1 MEKLYETVLK
11 YPQTEVWNDSCS
23 ARELHYAVDRG
34 AVGATTNP
42 VIVLQVLKNELSDWS
57 ETLKRLIDENPSWS
71 EDEVAWE
78 MIKVLGAKA
87 SEILLPKFYE
97 TNGKQGRIS
106 FQTNAKYYNNANKM
120 IDHAIELSNVVVN
133 GQIKAPASKA
143 GIEAFEEM
151 TYHGISIN
159 ATVSFTVSQAIA
171 VAEAV
176 ERGLDRR
183 VLEGLPIDTMNPVCT
198 IMVGRLDDHLKN
210 DAKSKNVLVEP
221 DILEFAGVAVVKK
234 AYRIFQARNY
244 RTTLLVAAFRNPYHW
259 LEFIGSKIVLTIPY
273 GWQVKFN
280 SSDYEILSKVD
291 SSVNDQTI
299 EKLMKLPEF
308 VKAYEEDGLS
318 LDDFEHYGAFTATIN
333 QFLNGYDDLCRL
345 IRTFMVTEKRD

>member
-1 MEKLYETVLK
+1 MEKLLETVLK

-23 ARELHYAVDRG
+23 VRELQYAVDRG

-57 ETLKRLIDENPSWS
+57 GTLKRLIKENSSWS
-71 EDEVAWE
+71 EDDVAWE
-78 MIKVLGAKA
+78 MIKIIGAKA
-87 SEILLPKFYE
+87 SEILLPRFHE
-97 TNGKQGRIS
+97 TQGKQGRIS
-106 FQTNAKYYNNANKM
+106 FQTNAKYYNNAQRM
-120 IDHAIELSNVVVN
+120 VDHACELTKVVIN
-133 GQIKAPASKA
+133 GQVKAPASKA

-151 TYHGISIN
+151 TYRGISIN

-183 VLEGLPIDTMNPVCT
+183 MKEGLPIDMMNPVCT

-210 DAKSKNVLVEP
+210 DVKSKNILVEP
-221 DILEFAGVAVVKK
+221 DILEYAGVAVVKK
-234 AYRIFQARNY
+234 AYGIYQTRKY

-280 SSDYEILSKVD
+280 SSEYEITNKAD
-291 SSVNDQTI
+291 ASVPGTI
-299 EKLMKLPEF
+299 MKKLMKLPEF
-308 VKAYEEDGLS
+308 IKAYDEDGLNVE
-318 LDDFEHYGAFTATIN
+318 DFEHYGAFTATIN
-333 QFLNGYDDLCRL
+333 QFLNGYDDLCKL
-345 IRTFMVTEKRD
+345 IRTFMVTEIS